1 MPKPISAAEARS
13 APPAMR
19 VVVVTMDSHLAS
31 ATERA
36 HKALSRGIPGLRLTV
51 HAAAE
56 WGDDS
61 QALDR
66 CKADI
71 AQGDIVICTMLFM
84 EDHFLPILPALQARR
99 PDCDAMVCA
108 MSAAEVTRLTRMGKL
123 DMATPATGAMAF
135 LKRLRGKPPGAGGT
149 TKSTAGAQQ
158 MKTLR
163 MLPKILRFIPGTAQ
177 DLRAYFLTLQYWL
190 AGSEQN
196 IGNMVRFLVD
206 RYAGGARSVLR
217 GALKAQEPVDYPE
230 LGVYHPKMNHPAAVG
245 LMGASVDTL
254 PLVATTGKRGTVGL
268 LLMRSYL
275 LANNADH
282 YNGVITAMEARG
294 LSVIPAFATGLD
306 VRPAIDAF
314 FISEGRPVIDALV
327 SLTGFSLVGGPAY
340 NDAKAAEDILAK
352 LDVPYIASHPV
363 EFQTLDQW
371 GGSSRGLLPV
381 ESTIMVAIPELD
393 GATGSMVF
401 GGRGSASHISCTGCS
416 HGCTFANTA
425 ESHDMHSCIER
436 ADMLSARVGR
446 LVDLRRSQR
455 AERKIA
461 AIVFNFPPNAGA
473 TGTAAFLS
481 VFESLF
487 NTLKAM
493 AREGYTVEVPA
504 SVDDLRERI
513 ITGNAARFGAMANVH
528 ARISTDDHVRREKH
542 LKEIEAQ
549 WGPAP
554 GKQQSDGAS
563 LFVLGERFGNV
574 FVGIQ
579 PAFGYEGDPMR
590 LLFEKGFAPTHAF
603 SAFYRWLREDFGAH
617 AVLHFGT
624 HGALEFMP
632 GKQTGMTATCWPDRL
647 IGDLP
652 NLYLYASNNPSE
664 GTIAKRRAAA
674 TLISY
679 LTPPVAQAGLYKGL
693 VDLKD
698 ALERY
703 RSLEPQAQ
711 AERHELS
718 LMIQAQATEL
728 QLADTAEP
736 WGATSDARIARL
748 NEEVLEVEYTLIPY
762 GLHVVGQAPSA
773 AERTDLLLSCA
784 EASHGTRPE
793 RAVIEALVAGRTPE
807 EALAACSA
815 GSDPQTLALLM
826 ELAATDKLMAHDHE
840 IDGILHALDGKF
852 LRPAPGGDLLR
863 TPAILPTGRNLHGFD
878 PFRIPSA
885 YAVKDGARQAGRL
898 LQKHM
903 GDGHVF
909 PETIAMVLWGTDNL
923 KSEGGPIAQALAL
936 MGARPRFD
944 SYGRLAGAELL
955 TLAELGRPRIDVII
969 TLSGIF
975 RDLLPLQI
983 KLLAEAA
990 YMAASAD
997 EAPADN
1003 FIRKHAL
1010 AYQAEHGGDLETAS
1024 LRVFGNAEGA
1034 YGSNVNSLIDNSRWE
1049 DGDELAETYSRRKGF
1064 AYGRAGRPVQQAQL
1078 LQSVLAG
1085 VDLAYQNLDSVELG
1099 VTTVDTYFDTL
1110 GGVSRA
1116 IKRAKSV
1123 ELGSDA
1129 AVAPVYIGDQT
1140 RDSDGGGTV
1149 RTLTE
1154 QVALETRTRMLNP
1167 KWYEG
1172 MLKHGYEGVRQIE
1185 VHVTNTM
1192 GWSATTGQV
1201 QPWVYE
1207 QLSETFMLDPA
1218 MRERLAQLNPTASA
1232 RVASRLLE
1240 ASERKFWQPSA
1251 KVLEA
1256 LRRAGEEL
1264 EDRLEGVYEGAPA

>member
-1 MPKPISAAEARS
+1 MTQKRTSAAS
-13 APPAMR
+13 LSTVNPMR
-19 VVVVTMDSHLAS
+19 VVIVTMDSHLAG
-31 ATERA
+31 AAERA
-36 HKALSRGIPGLRLTV
+36 NRTLAKAMPGLELVV

-56 WGDDS
+56 FGDDK
-61 QALDR
+61 AVLER
-66 CKADI
+66 CHADI
-71 AQGDIVICTMLFM
+71 ASGDIVIATMLFM
-84 EDHFLPILPALQARR
+84 EEHFLPVLPALKARR
-99 PDCDAMVCA
+99 DHCDAMVCA
-108 MSAAEVTRLTRMGKL
+108 MSAAEVMKLTRMGKF
-123 DMATPATGAMAF
+123 DMGAPATGPMAM
-135 LKRLRGKPPGAGGT
+135 LKRLRGNPEAKGNESGVKA
-149 TKSTAGAQQ
+149 TAGAQQ
-158 MKTLR
+158 MKMLR
-163 MLPKILRFIPGTAQ
+163 RLPKILRFIPGTAQ
-177 DLRAYFLTLQYWL
+177 DVRAYFLTLQYWL
-190 AGSEQN
+190 AGSEAN
-196 IGNMVRFLVD
+196 VANMVQFLVD
-206 RYAGGARSVLR
+206 RYADGPRKALR
-217 GALKAQEPVDYPE
+217 GVVKPQAPVEYPE
-230 LGVYHPKMNHPAAVG
+230 VGVYHPRMPARMSTQLA
-245 LMGASVDTL
+245 DL
-254 PLVATTGKRGTVGL
+254 PRVATTGKRGTVGL

-275 LANNADH
+275 LAGNADH
-282 YNGVITAMEARG
+282 YDGVITAMEARG
-294 LSVIPAFATGLD
+294 LRVMPCFATGLD
-306 VRPAIDAF
+306 SRPAIDAF
-314 FISEGRPVIDALV
+314 FFNDGRPTIDAVV

-340 NDAKAAEDILAK
+340 NDAQAAEDILAK
-352 LDVPYIASHPV
+352 LDVPYLAVTPV

-381 ESTIMVAIPELD
+381 EATMMVAIPELD

-401 GGRGSASHISCTGCS
+401 GGRGSAEHIACTGCA
-416 HGCTFANTA
+416 HACTFKNVVDN
-425 ESHDMHSCIER
+425 HDMHSCIER
-436 ADMLSARVGR
+436 ADLLAARVGK

-455 AERKIA
+455 AERKVA
-461 AIVFNFPPNAGA
+461 AVVFNFPPNAGN

-487 NTLKAM
+487 NTMAAM
-493 AREGYTVEVPA
+493 QREGYTVTMPA

-513 ITGNAARFGAMANVH
+513 INGNALRYGAQANVH
-528 ARISTDDHVRREKH
+528 VRIPADDHVRREKH

-554 GKQQSDGAS
+554 GRQQSDGS
-563 LFVLGERFGNV
+563 SIFVFGERFGNV
-574 FVGIQ
+574 FVGVQ

-632 GKQTGMTATCWPDRL
+632 GKQNGLSSACWPDRL

-693 VDLKD
+693 VDLK
-698 ALERY
+698 ALLERY
-703 RSLEPQAQ
+703 RGLEPDAA
-711 AERHELS
+711 AEADELAT
-718 LMIQAQATEL
+718 MIQSQAAELELAATEP
-728 QLADTAEP
+728 A
-736 WGATSDARIARL
+736 WATSAPQQIARL
-748 NEEVLEVEYTLIPY
+748 NDALLELEYTLIPH
-762 GLHVVGQAPSA
+762 GLHVVGRAPTPA
-773 AERTDLLLSCA
+773 QRVDLLLSLA
-784 EASHGTRPE
+784 EASHGARPE
-793 RAVIEALVAGRTPE
+793 RASIEALVAGHAPKSTAPNLALLQ
-807 EALAACSA
+807 ALAAA
-815 GSDPQTLALLM
+815 DA
-826 ELAATDKLMAHDHE
+826 LMADDHE
-840 IDGILHALDGKF
+840 VDGILHALDGKF

-878 PFRIPSA
+878 PFRSPSA
-885 YAVKDGARQAGRL
+885 YAVKDGARQAERL

-903 GDGHVF
+903 GDGHAF
-909 PETIAMVLWGTDNL
+909 PESIAIVLWGTDNL
-923 KSEGGPIAQALAL
+923 KSEGGPIGQALAL
-936 MGARPRFD
+936 MGAAPRFD
-944 SYGRLAGAELL
+944 SYGRLAGARLL
-955 TLAELGRPRIDVII
+955 PLEALGRPRVDVVI

-990 YMAASAD
+990 FMAAGAD
-997 EAPADN
+997 EPLEQN

-1034 YGSNVNSLIDNSRWE
+1034 YGSNVGSLVDNSRWE
-1049 DGDELAETYSRRKGF
+1049 DADELAETYTRRKGF

-1078 LQSVLAG
+1078 LNSVLAG
-1085 VDLAYQNLDSVELG
+1085 VQLAYQNLDSVELG
-1099 VTTVDTYFDTL
+1099 VTTIDTYFDTL
-1110 GGVSRA
+1110 GGISRA
-1116 IKRAKSV
+1116 VKRAKTQRD
-1123 ELGSDA
+1123 GHDA
-1129 AVAPVYIGDQT
+1129 AMAPVYIGDQT
-1140 RDSDGGGTV
+1140 RDANGGGTV

-1172 MLKHGYEGVRQIE
+1172 MLEHGYEGVRQIE

-1207 QLSETFMLDPA
+1207 QLSQTFMLDPA
-1218 MRERLAQLNPTASA
+1218 MRERLAKLNPTASA
-1232 RVASRLLE
+1232 RVANRLIE
-1240 ASERKFWQPSA
+1240 ASDRKFWKPDA
-1251 KVLEA
+1251 KMLDA

-1264 EDRLEGVYEGAPA
+1264 EDRLEGVFSESPAGAAA

>member
-1 MPKPISAAEARS
+1 MT
-13 APPAMR
+13 

-36 HKALSRGIPGLRLTV
+36 NATLSKAMPGLRLSV

-56 WGDDS
+56 WGDDPE
-61 QALDR
+61 ALAR

-71 AQGDIVICTMLFM
+71 AQGDIVIAAMLFL
-84 EDHFLPILPALQARR
+84 EDHFLPILPDLQARR
-99 PDCDAMVCA
+99 EHCDAMVCA
-108 MSAAEVTRLTRMGKL
+108 MSAAEVTKLTRMGKF
-123 DMATPATGAMAF
+123 DMSAPATGAMAF
-135 LKRLRGKPPGAGGT
+135 LKRLRGKPPGKHDGNKG
-149 TKSTAGAQQ
+149 TAGAQQ

-177 DLRAYFLTLQYWL
+177 DVRAYFLTLQYWL
-190 AGSEQN
+190 AGSQDN
-196 IGNMVRFLVD
+196 IGNMVRLLVE
-206 RYAGGARSVLR
+206 RYAEGPRKSLRMQARP
-217 GALKAQEPVDYPE
+217 QQPIEYPE
-230 LGVYHPKMNHPAAVG
+230 VGLYHPKMNHPSAVG
-245 LMGASVDTL
+245 LMARSIEAL
-254 PLVATTGKRGTVGL
+254 PRVATTGTRGTVGL
-268 LLMRSYL
+268 LLMRSYV
-275 LANNADH
+275 LAGNADH
-282 YNGVITAMEARG
+282 YNGVITALEARG
-294 LSVIPAFATGLD
+294 LRVIPAFATGLD
-306 VRPAIDAF
+306 QRPAIADYFHA
-314 FISEGRPVIDALV
+314 EDGRTRIDALV

-340 NDAKAAEDILAK
+340 NDAKAAEDILAR
-352 LDVPYIASHPV
+352 LDVPYLAVHPV

-393 GATGSMVF
+393 GATGAMVF
-401 GGRGSASHISCTGCS
+401 GGRANAAHIACTGCS
-416 HGCTFANTA
+416 HACRFEN
-425 ESHDMHSCIER
+425 EVDSHDMHTCIER
-436 ADMLSARVGR
+436 ADALAARVGK
-446 LVDLRRSQR
+446 LVDLRRSER
-455 AERKIA
+455 AERRVA
-461 AIVFNFPPNAGA
+461 AVVFNFPPNAGA

-481 VFESLF
+481 VFESLY
-487 NTLKAM
+487 NTLAAL
-493 AREGYTVEVPA
+493 AREGYTVELPA
-504 SVDDLRERI
+504 SVDALRESI

-528 ARISTDDHVRREKH
+528 HRIPANEHLRREKY
-542 LKEIEAQ
+542 LREIEAQ
-549 WGPAP
+549 WGPSP
-554 GKQQSDGAS
+554 GKQQSDGS
-563 LFVLGERFGNV
+563 HIFVLGERFGNV

-590 LLFEKGFAPTHAF
+590 LLFEQGFAPTHAF

-632 GKQTGMTATCWPDRL
+632 GKQAGMSATCWPDRL

-679 LTPPVAQAGLYKGL
+679 LTPPVAEAGLYKGL
-693 VDLKD
+693 VDLKEL
-698 ALERY
+698 LERY
-703 RSLEPQAQ
+703 RSLEPEAK
-711 AERHELS
+711 AERDELS
-718 LMIQAQATEL
+718 VMIQAQAAEL
-728 QLADTAEP
+728 DLATAEP
-736 WGATSDARIARL
+736 LWGADSEERVARL
-748 NEEVLEVEYTLIPY
+748 NEAVLEVEYTLIPY
-762 GLHVVGQAPSA
+762 GLHIVGQAPSQ
-773 AERTDLLLSCA
+773 AERVDLLLSCA
-784 EASHGTRPE
+784 EASHGVKPE
-793 RAVIEALVAGRTPE
+793 RAVIEALVAHGVPMD
-807 EALAACSA
+807 AATA
-815 GSDPQTLALLM
+815 QDLALLQ
-826 ELAATDKLMAHDHE
+826 ELAAIDKLLAEDHE
-840 IDGILHALDGKF
+840 IDGILRALDGRF

-885 YAVKDGARQAGRL
+885 YAVKDGARQAQRL
-898 LQKHM
+898 LDKHM
-903 GDGHVF
+903 SAGNSL
-909 PETIAMVLWGTDNL
+909 PESIAMVLWGTDNL
-923 KSEGGPIAQALAL
+923 KSEGGPIAQVLAL

-944 SYGRLAGAELL
+944 SYGRLAGAELIAL
-955 TLAELGRPRIDVII
+955 SDLGRPRIDVVI

-990 YMAASAD
+990 FMAAQAD
-997 EAPADN
+997 EPPEQN

-1010 AYQAEHGGDLETAS
+1010 AFQAQHGGDLETAS

-1034 YGSNVNSLIDNSRWE
+1034 YGSNINSLIDNSRWE

-1064 AYGRAGRPVQQAQL
+1064 AYGRAGRPVQQAAL
-1078 LQSVLAG
+1078 LQSVLAD
-1085 VDLAYQNLDSVELG
+1085 VELAYQNLDSVELG

-1116 IKRAKSV
+1116 IKRAKV
-1123 ELGSDA
+1123 RQDGGNA
-1129 AVAPVYIGDQT
+1129 QMTPVYIGDQT
-1140 RDSDGGGTV
+1140 RDSFGGGTV
-1149 RTLTE
+1149 RTLGE

-1207 QLSETFMLDPA
+1207 QLSATFMLDPA
-1218 MRERLAQLNPTASA
+1218 MRERLARLNPTASA
-1232 RVASRLLE
+1232 RVANRLLE
-1240 ASERKFWQPSA
+1240 ACERDFWQPDA
-1251 KVLEA
+1251 DTLAA
-1256 LRRAGEEL
+1256 LRQAGDEL
-1264 EDRLEGVYEGAPA
+1264 EDRLEGVVEKAAA